1 MKLIVVE
8 EFDTSGP
15 SSVTFRKEYL
25 FAFQFWYCDALIVC
39 GLKMVGW
46 GIKSHLS
53 PAGILAEAILMNDIF
68 WHFVSNGYF
77 YVLFLWAIAVSDF
90 CPLEIYKNLGLPVS
104 TATFAVNNQ
113 ADNHCYKY
121 IYLFQILYS
130 MKSVFF

>member
-15 SSVTFRKEYL
+15 SSVTFRKE
-25 FAFQFWYCDALIVC
+25 
-39 GLKMVGW
+39 
-46 GIKSHLS
+46 
-53 PAGILAEAILMNDIF
+53 GILICFSILILWCFNRLWIKDGGLGHKIASFSSWDFSWSNTHDIF